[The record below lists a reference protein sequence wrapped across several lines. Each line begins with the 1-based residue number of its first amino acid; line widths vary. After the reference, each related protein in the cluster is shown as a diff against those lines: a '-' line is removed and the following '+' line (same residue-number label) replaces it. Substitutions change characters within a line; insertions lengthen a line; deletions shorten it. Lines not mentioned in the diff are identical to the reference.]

1 MSQVNSRESVGNH
14 KPNVLKGLAAGTIG
28 ELVASWVM
36 NELMIIINNLLMF
49 NLSQVYSLCLKSL

>member
-1 MSQVNSRESVGNH
+1 
-14 KPNVLKGLAAGTIG
+14 
-28 ELVASWVM
+28 VM